1 MISHRINVE
10 KRTTEKELKQVHE
23 ALENL
28 RTKQEEEN
36 KHIERLL
43 QQMEKNG
50 DSDIQ
55 QGEAAQKEKTQ
66 NKKQEQLINEVL
78 TEVFQG

>member
-1 MISHRINVE
+1 MADRYWNLWTSSNCTGNDFSQDKRRE
-10 KRTTEKELKQVHE
+10 KNNRK
-23 ALENL
+23 
-28 RTKQEEEN
+28 
-36 KHIERLL
+36 RLV